1 MKIHLLKTH
10 SLDKLHQEEEE
21 MDLQMVM
28 ILMIMNLTGILKEV
42 DKDLLEE
49 DHLMDPLEEIC
60 MMIHTMLNQ
69 LLMLMLQE
77 LLNLS
82 DQLQFIST
90 LSLRMIVFLS
100 GMELHKT

>member
-1 MKIHLLKTH
+1 
-10 SLDKLHQEEEE
+10 
-21 MDLQMVM
+21 MDLLTVT
-28 ILMIMNLTGILKEV
+28 IPMIMNLAGILKEAT
-42 DKDLLEE
+42 K